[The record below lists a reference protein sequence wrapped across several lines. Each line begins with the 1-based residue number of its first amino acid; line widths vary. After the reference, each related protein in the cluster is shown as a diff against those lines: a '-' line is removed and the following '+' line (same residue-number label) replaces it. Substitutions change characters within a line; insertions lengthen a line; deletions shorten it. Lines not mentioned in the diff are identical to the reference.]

1 MIKKLIFFLI
11 YNKHTK
17 NTLVKLFR
25 FYLLYDICIS
35 KNNIMQF
42 LSFAL
47 TYPLIL
53 LLSILPMRVLYLIS
67 DFFFFLVYYVFGY
80 RKEVVLNNLRLSFP
94 EKQEDEIKLIS
105 KKFFKHFTDL
115 IVESVKYFSIS
126 EKEIKKRYKFLNPE
140 LVDKYGNKGKS
151 IIIVGAHQANWEW
164 STSMPLAL
172 KTTVLGA
179 YTKIQNKYYE
189 KTIKK
194 SRKRFGING
203 YRTSDTVKNIKRNID
218 NNLQAVYILLSDQSP
233 QVHKTFYWSNFFGV
247 KVPIHTGAEMLAK
260 KFDCTMINYVAKK
273 VKRGYYEVTFE
284 LITET
289 PKEFKDYELTEKYL
303 TITEKNIREQPEF
316 YLWSHKRFKH
326 RDKVPKEF
334 L

>member
-1 MIKKLIFFLI
+1 
-11 YNKHTK
+11 
-17 NTLVKLFR
+17 
-25 FYLLYDICIS
+25 
-35 KNNIMQF
+35 MQL
-42 LSFAL
+42 LSFVL

-53 LLSILPMRVLYLIS
+53 LLSILPMRVLYIIS
-67 DFFFFLVYYVFGY
+67 DFFFFLVYYVFRY
-80 RKEVVLNNLRLSFP
+80 RKEVVLANLHLAFP
-94 EKQEDEIKLIS
+94 EKSEDEIALIS

-115 IVESVKYFSIS
+115 VVESVKYFSIS

-140 LVDKYGNKGKS
+140 LVDNYSKKKRG

-172 KTTVLGA
+172 ETTILGA

-189 KTIKK
+189 KAIKK
-194 SRKRFGING
+194 SRKRFGIDG
-203 YRTSDTVKNIKRNID
+203 YKTSETILNIQKNID
-218 NNLQAVYILLSDQSP
+218 NNLQAAYILLSDQSP
-233 QVHKTFYWSNFFGV
+233 QPHKTYYWSEFFGV

-260 KFDCTMINYVAKK
+260 KFDFVVINYVARK
-273 VKRGYYEVTFE
+273 VKRGYYEIEFQ

-289 PKEFKDYELTEKYL
+289 PRDFDDYQITDKYTKVTE
-303 TITEKNIREQPEF
+303 ENIRLQPEL

-326 RDKVPKEF
+326 KDKVPKEF